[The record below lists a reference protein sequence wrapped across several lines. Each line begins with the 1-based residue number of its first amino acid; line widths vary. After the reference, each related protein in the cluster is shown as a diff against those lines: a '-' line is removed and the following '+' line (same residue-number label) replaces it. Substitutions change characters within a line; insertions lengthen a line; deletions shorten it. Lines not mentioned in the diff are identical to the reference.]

1 VSIYKVI
8 VGNIGTVHTT
18 NNPIDANRVYGIY
31 KKQSQSE
38 VGRAGGED
46 VTIFKDDE
54 PVLEFIGSL
63 NSTGEDFS

>member
-1 VSIYKVI
+1 VSIYEVI

-18 NNPIDANRVYGIY
+18 NNLVDAVRVYGIY

-46 VTIFKDDE
+46 VSLFKDGE
-54 PVLEFIGSL
+54 LFLGFFGSL
-63 NSTGEDFS
+63 NSTGEDYS